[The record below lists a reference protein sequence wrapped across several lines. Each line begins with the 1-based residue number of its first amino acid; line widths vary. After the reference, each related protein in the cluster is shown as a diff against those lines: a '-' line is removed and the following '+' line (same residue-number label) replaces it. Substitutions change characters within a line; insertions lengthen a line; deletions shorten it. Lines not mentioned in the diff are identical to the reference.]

1 MTLRRPQWVELLAT
15 IGVACLVAGLLRYSI
30 QEDLL
35 LAAKILLIAGG
46 VLVLTAIVL
55 GFGGIVRFFSKRS
68 SQLGTNTIILSVG
81 IIVILGLLNFLGYE
95 HHKRFDLTSE
105 KLYTLSNQTQKIV
118 RGLKEDVNIVRFAK
132 RSNPAVDDL
141 LAEYRH
147 LSSHLKFQDVDPDAK
162 PEVAKEYGATRMN
175 QIVVASGPRKQQLE
189 PNFQNTFTEQDLTSA
204 ILKVS
209 SDKEK
214 EVCFVTGHGEKSLTD
229 DGAHGYSQVGQ
240 ELKRENYATDSINL
254 VQSNDVP
261 SSCNVLVIAGPV
273 QSFFP
278 QETAM
283 VSKYL
288 DGGGKVLIEV
298 DPLTEDKQSESNLE
312 SIFQKWNIDVGKNLV
327 IDASGMGRLLG
338 AGPAIPLVVDYGSS
352 PITKALERTMSFFP
366 LARTVSIADKSKSD
380 PQAVE
385 LLKTSAQSFTT
396 PKLESRVSYNPKTD
410 TMGPLSLAVAA
421 SKKADDKGARLVVI
435 GDSDFASN
443 EAVGQASNGD
453 LFLNAVDWLA
463 QDENL
468 ISIRAKTV
476 TNRSVDLTA
485 GGGIAL
491 RWLDIFGLPGFVII
505 VGIVIWWKRR

>member
-1 MTLRRPQWVELLAT
+1 MAWRRTQWVEMLAT
-15 IGVACLVAGLLRYSI
+15 VGVACLVAGLLRYSI
-30 QEDLL
+30 QEQLL
-35 LAAKILLIAGG
+35 LAAEILLIAGG
-46 VLVLTAIVL
+46 VLVLAAIVL

-68 SQLGTNTIILSVG
+68 SQLGTNAVILSIGVV
-81 IIVILGLLNFLGYE
+81 VILGLLNFLGYE

-118 RGLKEDVNIVRFAK
+118 RGLQQDVNIVRFAK
-132 RSNPAVDDL
+132 QRNQAVDDL

-147 LSSHLKFQDVDPDAK
+147 LSSRIKFQDVDPDAK
-162 PEVAKEYGATRMN
+162 PEIAKEYGATQMN

-189 PNFQNTFTEQDLTSA
+189 PNFQGAFAEQDLTSA

-214 EVCFVTGHGEKSLTD
+214 EVCFVIGHGEKSLSD

-254 VQSNDVP
+254 VQSNGVP
-261 SSCNVLVIAGPV
+261 SRCNVLVIAGPV
-273 QSFFP
+273 RSFFP

-288 DGGGKVLIEV
+288 DDGGKVLVEV
-298 DPLTEDKQSESNLE
+298 DPLTQDKQSESDLE
-312 SIFQKWNIDVGKNLV
+312 PIFEKWNIDVGRNLV

-352 PITKALERTMSFFP
+352 PITNDLERTMSFFP

-380 PQAVE
+380 PQSVE
-385 LLKTSAQSFTT
+385 LLKTSGRSFTT
-396 PKLESRVSYNPKTD
+396 PRLEREVRYDPKTD
-410 TMGPLSLAVAA
+410 TMGPLSLGVAA
-421 SKKADDKGARLVVI
+421 SNNATEKGARLVVF

-468 ISIRAKTV
+468 ISIRPKKV
-476 TNRSVDLTA
+476 TNRSVNLTA
-485 GGGIAL
+485 GGAIAL
-491 RWLDIFGLPGFVII
+491 RWLDIFGLPGMVII